1 MILISLIP
9 ALYLMLNGSYN
20 TGIYLNEIVER
31 YSSDQDSLHDV
42 NLGTWIIYYT
52 FFAEETNFKEK
63 LTLLGNFSGA
73 IVGLLILITIITMV
87 L

>member
-9 ALYLMLNGSYN
+9 ALYLILNGSYN
-20 TGIYLNEIVER
+20 TGIYLNEIIER
-31 YSSDQDSLHDV
+31 YYSDQESTRDA
-42 NLGTWIIYYT
+42 NLGTWIYYT

-73 IVGLLILITIITMV
+73 IVGLLILIIIMTMV